1 MSSAV
6 IELDSVSKQY
16 EVGDETVEALRNV
29 DFSVAS
35 GEMVS
40 VIGPSGSGKS
50 TMLNLLGLLDTPT
63 AGSVRHEGRNVSNFS
78 EDELTEERRSGIG
91 FIFQEFHL
99 LPTLSAVENVELPSM
114 WDARN
119 NRHDRARD
127 LLTRLGLG
135 DRLDH
140 RSDQLSGGQRQR
152 VAIARSLINKPR
164 VVLADEPTGNLDQET
179 GRTILTELER
189 IKEADDVSIVTVTHD
204 KMLSEFTDR
213 TVELIDGVIQ

>member
-1 MSSAV
+1 MSSSV
-6 IELDSVSKQY
+6 IELESVSKQY
-16 EVGDETVEALRNV
+16 EVGDEIVEALRNV
-29 DFSVAS
+29 DFSVDS

-50 TMLNLLGLLDTPT
+50 TMLNLIGLLDTPT
-63 AGSVRHEGRNVSNFS
+63 AGTVRHDGQDVSNFS
-78 EDELTEERRSGIG
+78 TDELTEERRSGIG

-114 WDARN
+114 WDATN
-119 NRHDRARD
+119 SRHERARD
-127 LLTRLGLG
+127 LLVRLGLE

-140 RSDQLSGGQRQR
+140 RSNQLSGGQRQR
-152 VAIARSLINKPR
+152 VAIARSLINEPR
-164 VVLADEPTGNLDQET
+164 VVLADEPTGNLDQKT

-204 KMLSEFTDR
+204 EMLSEFTDR